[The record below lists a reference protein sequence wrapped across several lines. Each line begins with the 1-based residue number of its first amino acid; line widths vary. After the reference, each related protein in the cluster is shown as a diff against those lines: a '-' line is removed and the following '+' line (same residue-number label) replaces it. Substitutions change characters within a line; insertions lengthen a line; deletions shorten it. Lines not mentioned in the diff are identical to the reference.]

1 MLSFLTMWGP
11 YLEPKGQGEEAQ
23 EPTEEVDSGI
33 TQPATSQFRAWR
45 AEISDPQLL
54 QALLKG
60 TIRDGAGVP
69 WGECAASRCEL
80 EAAWR
85 MNRLKKL

>member
-45 AEISDPQLL
+45 AEISDP
-54 QALLKG
+54 
-60 TIRDGAGVP
+60 
-69 WGECAASRCEL
+69 
-80 EAAWR
+80 
-85 MNRLKKL
+85 